1 MDAKEKAKEL
11 LRKHVGAL
19 LGVCVVALL
28 IHNVFG
34 THGLLAM
41 RQTRMEI
48 EKVQKDIDRLNGE
61 NEKLSQ
67 QVKDLKSDPHTIE
80 KIAREDFGFVRQGE
94 VVIKIPQEQPTD
106 SKPAGKP

>member
-1 MDAKEKAKEL
+1 MTAEHRAKEL
-11 LRKHVGAL
+11 LRKHGGAL
-19 LGVCVVALL
+19 LGVCVAALL

-41 RQTRMEI
+41 HRTRTEI
-48 EKVQKDIDRLNGE
+48 EKVQQDIDRLNSE
-61 NEKLSQ
+61 NEKLEQ
-67 QVKDLKSDPHTIE
+67 QVKDLKTDPHTIE

-94 VVIKIPQEQPTD
+94 VVIKIPQEQPAN